1 MALEIKFP
9 SEPKGAAAVDE
20 EDDAA
25 WGGRR
30 ARTIRLCGSMSDR
43 GMNASFAGSQRGQS
57 HSFSS
62 LYVPSGDI
70 VRALHTAA
78 VDVSWGSVT
87 SSLPVDIVIVERRRV
102 VGGPI
107 SMILLLLLVV
117 ASNAVLYKLS
127 AKFFRER
134 GLTIVDINR

>member
-1 MALEIKFP
+1 MALEILFP
-9 SEPKGAAAVDE
+9 GPKAAAAVDE

-30 ARTIRLCGSMSDR
+30 ARTIRLCGSISDR

-70 VRALHTAA
+70 VALHIAA
-78 VDVSWGSVT
+78 VDVS
-87 SSLPVDIVIVERRRV
+87 
-102 VGGPI
+102 
-107 SMILLLLLVV
+107 
-117 ASNAVLYKLS
+117 
-127 AKFFRER
+127 
-134 GLTIVDINR
+134 

>member
-9 SEPKGAAAVDE
+9 LEPKGAAAVDE

-107 SMILLLLLVV
+107 ILRDSTYCNV
-117 ASNAVLYKLS
+117 SCGNNANDYDWYSLCC
-127 AKFFRER
+127 
-134 GLTIVDINR
+134 